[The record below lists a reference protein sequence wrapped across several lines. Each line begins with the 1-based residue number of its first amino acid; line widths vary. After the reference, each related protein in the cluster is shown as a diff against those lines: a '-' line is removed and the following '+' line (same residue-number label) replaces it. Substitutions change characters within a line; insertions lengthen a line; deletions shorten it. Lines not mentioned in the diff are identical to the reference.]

1 MEFWITLWKALIIGG
16 FTICGLVTVW
26 VTIVGWIDIKYLL
39 NSIKESHTIESEDEP
54 SPAAAGRAVSDH

>member
-16 FTICGLVTVW
+16 FTVCGLVTIW
-26 VTIVGWIDIKYLL
+26 VTIAGWIDIKYLL

-54 SPAAAGRAVSDH
+54 SPENSG